1 MRPHSLQHAAPQPTC
16 GNNNMPWQVNDT
28 AIGLVLSNEDADH
41 AAMRDLVLVRTCAH
55 LAALARDS
63 AVTRH

>member
-1 MRPHSLQHAAPQPTC
+1 
-16 GNNNMPWQVNDT
+16 VNDT

-41 AAMRDLVLVRTCAH
+41 AAMRDLVLVRTCAR